1 MWYIAIETMKEM
13 AAMHQFPSI
22 QEERENVE
30 NMEAE
35 ETGTSSSCALC
46 QLTGAGIN
54 QIEDINRYILENV
67 NKVDV
72 KEMSRQVCDVIN
84 TIDGKHMTHKQF
96 VTHLQQHMQQQKVV
110 MTGILQDLRLLASN
124 TRDSCLVT
132 CEETGNSMV
141 DHKVMTAYL
150 KVVDQILNVYRTD
163 AMKERQI

>member
-13 AAMHQFPSI
+13 SGLQQISTI
-22 QEERENVE
+22 QEESE
-30 NMEAE
+30 NMQAE
-35 ETGTSSSCALC
+35 ETATSASCALC
-46 QLTGAGIN
+46 ELTGAGI
-54 QIEDINRYILENV
+54 QQVEEINRYILENV
-67 NKVDV
+67 NKVDIN
-72 KEMSRQVCDVIN
+72 ELSRQVCDEIN
-84 TIDGKHMTHKQF
+84 TIEGKHMTHKQF
-96 VTHLQQHMQQQKVV
+96 VRHLHHHMQQQKVV